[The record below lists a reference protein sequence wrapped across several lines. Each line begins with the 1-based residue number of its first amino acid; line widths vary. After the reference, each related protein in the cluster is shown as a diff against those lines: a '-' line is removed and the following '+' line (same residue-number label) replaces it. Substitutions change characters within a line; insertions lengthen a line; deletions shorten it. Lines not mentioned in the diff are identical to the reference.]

1 MEKPKLNEN
10 YWYIEVNTDDTW
22 AISKRVN
29 KMTDIDK
36 YNFACENFYLSEDE
50 AAASASCISG
60 SRNCRAESLNCTLI
74 L

>member
-22 AISKRVN
+22 AISKRAN
-29 KMTDIDK
+29 KMADIDK

-50 AAASASCISG
+50 AAARFI
-60 SRNCRAESLNCTLI
+60 RQKK
-74 L
+74 